1 MKQILLSAYI
11 VIMVLLLSACVR
23 GGKTSSALSN
33 GDTLV
38 FRHAINLSIVEYP
51 EYTVAKLR
59 NPWDTLSVLH
69 TYILTDK
76 RKPLPDHLPEGT
88 VIGVPLENCW
98 FIRLF
103 MAAY

>member
-38 FRHAINLSIVEYP
+38 FRLSRFLVGIAI
-51 EYTVAKLR
+51 
-59 NPWDTLSVLH
+59 
-69 TYILTDK
+69 
-76 RKPLPDHLPEGT
+76 
-88 VIGVPLENCW
+88 
-98 FIRLF
+98 
-103 MAAY
+103 